1 MHFFYNDRTTT
12 FLRQKTKRLALSL
25 GVLFLAGCAS
35 NSTRATTAPT
45 LPANTAINPA
55 ITPVHNPSHDHNH
68 EGHDHEIPKERA
80 VGTLADFSE
89 WLRQT
94 PWQQAQVAQY
104 EQFLF
109 NHLGKYN
116 TPPLHQLLTTAR
128 SWQECG
134 YDPYQVP
141 PTELWH
147 NMLPTLKL
155 YAKLRQLGIL
165 PPNTEIRSVY
175 RNPDLNRCAGGAT
188 GSKHL
193 TNGAID
199 IWVPTYH
206 KDSWQMKDLQN
217 RLCQF
222 WIGEGQSH
230 AFGLGIYATG
240 AIHLDTQGYRK
251 WGGEHTEYG
260 SPCRYILPKPENR
273 FEPAPVVLVPT
284 AQSAPAKV
292 IPMVEPP
299 TPPAQNPLA
308 VFQSG
313 QTTPN
318 FATPAQQLWQ
328 LEGVATEGT
337 PTLPTLTPNGKT
349 VSEPKQ

>member
-45 LPANTAINPA
+45 LPTNTAINPA

-94 PWQQAQVAQY
+94 PWQQSLVAQY

-109 NHLGKYN
+109 NHLGKHN

-199 IWVPTYH
+199 IWVPTYD

-222 WIGEGQSH
+222 WIDNGSSH

-251 WGGEHTEYG
+251 WGAEFSEYG
-260 SPCRYILPKPENR
+260 SPCRYILPKPDGGYTN
-273 FEPAPVVLVPT
+273 FSVTQTPITSTIAPNIPTTHAPIPPQVLPPATMPQATQTVPT
-284 AQSAPAKV
+284 NFAVPVAPTG
-292 IPMVEPP
+292 EPINYWN
-299 TPPAQNPLA
+299 PADLGLESPVLPIIKSN
-308 VFQSG
+308 SG
-313 QTTPN
+313 Q
-318 FATPAQQLWQ
+318 
-328 LEGVATEGT
+328 
-337 PTLPTLTPNGKT
+337 
-349 VSEPKQ
+349 